1 MLNLMMKIIFV
12 VKIIFD
18 EWTISERMSIIYRKR
33 LNWFWIMERIGEIGE
48 IEEMNEE
55 RRNVV

>member
-18 EWTISERMSIIYRKR
+18 EWTISKRLSIIYRKQ
-33 LNWFWIMERIGEIGE
+33 LIWFWIMERIGEIEE
-48 IEEMNEE
+48 IAEMNEE